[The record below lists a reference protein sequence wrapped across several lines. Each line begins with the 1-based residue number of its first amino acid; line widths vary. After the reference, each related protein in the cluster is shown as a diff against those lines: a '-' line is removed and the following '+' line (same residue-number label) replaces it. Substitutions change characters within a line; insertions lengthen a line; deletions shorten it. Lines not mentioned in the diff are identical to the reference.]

1 MADAAGARRPAPS
14 VTIRLATP
22 ADVEALGAVTGRAY
36 AAAYPGI
43 VPPAVLDEWIANAP
57 AMWLRW
63 RDAVEERPH
72 DHPSRAWVADRDGAI
87 LGYATTTA
95 ATSEYLPPPDGAGE
109 LTNLYLDPS
118 AIGTGV
124 GRLLYEHAVRDLF
137 ARGFDPLLV
146 WAFRDNP
153 KAQGFYRRVGL
164 TVDVPDHVWVLGGVP
179 CPIVRFRGD
188 RPPAESRAG

>member
-1 MADAAGARRPAPS
+1 MPDAADASAASSP
-14 VTIRLATP
+14 VTIRLARP
-22 ADVEALGAVTGRAY
+22 GDVEALGGVTGRAY
-36 AAAYPGI
+36 AATYPGI
-43 VPPAVLDEWIANAP
+43 VPQAELDRWIADSP

-63 RDAVEERPH
+63 RAAVEERPP
-72 DHPSRAWVADRDGAI
+72 DHPSRAWVAERDGAI

-109 LTNLYLDPS
+109 LTNLYLDPA

-124 GRLLYEHAVRDLF
+124 GRLLYEHAVGDLF
-137 ARGFDPLLV
+137 LRGFDPLVV

-153 KAQGFYRRVGL
+153 RAQRFYPRMGL
-164 TVDVPDHVWVLGGVP
+164 ALDVPHHDWVLDGVP

-188 RPPAESRAG
+188 RPLEGSPAG